1 MVQWY
6 GVVEKFVSYAF
17 VVGCS
22 ACSSV
27 RSVQSVAMR
36 CFSRVGPV
44 VIVVL
49 VVIMVVD
56 WCIIVV
62 PNRVCS

>member
-1 MVQWY
+1 MVKWY
-6 GVVEKFVSYAF
+6 DVVAKFVSYAF

-27 RSVQSVAMR
+27 RSVQSVVMG

-49 VVIMVVD
+49 VIVMVGD
-56 WCIIVV
+56 WCVIVV